1 MGVNEGIF
9 PAGGNKAQLFD
20 VNEIRELSDI
30 GIRLSNS
37 EWELEREKLRFNAC
51 MASAR
56 NRLYLSYRTA
66 DEDGSVMIASPFID
80 EIVSILDKESKG
92 KVIEKPVSMRD
103 RVSFRGE
110 TWSISEAVKAI
121 NTHSRN
127 NTAFDKSVITQEVR
141 GRLEY
146 PVHAAAIEFQERRS
160 LMPMMASLNIR
171 CLATGRKLWFFC
183 FSIE

>member
-1 MGVNEGIF
+1 M
-9 PAGGNKAQLFD
+9 
-20 VNEIRELSDI
+20 
-30 GIRLSNS
+30 SNS

-141 GRLEY
+141 GGWNIRYMLQLSS
-146 PVHAAAIEFQERRS
+146 FQER
-160 LMPMMASLNIR
+160 
-171 CLATGRKLWFFC
+171 
-183 FSIE
+183 